1 MNMIRPV
8 SDLRNNFADISR
20 TVHETAQ
27 PVFLTKNGYGD
38 MVVLSME
45 AFENLQFDSEVYF
58 KLQEAEK
65 EADLTE
71 QRYSSKD
78 VLKAMKE
85 AIGENKVYKLEY
97 LPVARQDLIDI
108 VLYISQELQNPDA
121 ANRLAEKLIETAEKA
136 LIFPYGNPSYHPIK
150 PLRHEYRKAIVQNYL
165 MFYWIDEEKKLVT
178 VVRVLYAKRNY
189 DQLLE

>member
-8 SDLRNNFADISR
+8 SDSRNNFADISR

-78 VLKAMKE
+78 VLKMMKE
-85 AIGENKVYKLEY
+85 VIG
-97 LPVARQDLIDI
+97 
-108 VLYISQELQNPDA
+108 
-121 ANRLAEKLIETAEKA
+121 
-136 LIFPYGNPSYHPIK
+136 
-150 PLRHEYRKAIVQNYL
+150 RKQCV
-165 MFYWIDEEKKLVT
+165 
-178 VVRVLYAKRNY
+178 
-189 DQLLE
+189 